1 MKKILVIDDNAD
13 LRLLL
18 KNLLT
23 SHGYIALVAAS
34 GSEGLRIAKTDLPDL
49 IVCDFKLH
57 DMDGRE
63 VLLEVREMSPSIPLI
78 IITGYSDMRTAIE
91 VMRLGAI
98 DYIIKPLV
106 ADEILLCVRTI
117 TEASSGRDVQVHRQ
131 NAGEPVDPS
140 YIFSDNPDINKIL
153 KQIDLVAP
161 TNMSVIIFGESGSGK
176 EAFAKEIHKRS
187 DRKDKPFHAVDCGTL
202 SKELAASALFGHERG
217 AFTGAIAQTTGV
229 FEAAKGGTVFLDE
242 ISNLD
247 YTIQVY
253 LLRVIEER
261 TMRRVGGIKDIH
273 IDVRILVASNK
284 QLWNKSDKN
293 SFRKDL
299 YHRFNE
305 FIIEVP
311 PLRERKDDILFFAA
325 HFLRKANEVL
335 NKNVKGF
342 DPQAENI
349 LLNYPWPGNLRE
361 LNNIVRRATLLA
373 DNDYI
378 LTKCLPIELMNGVDR
393 KLVVHE

>member
-1 MKKILVIDDNAD
+1 MKKILIIDDNAD
-13 LRLLL
+13 LRILL

-23 SHGYIALVAAS
+23 SHGYRAFAAAS
-34 GSEGLRIAKTDLPDL
+34 GSEGLGIVKTNPPDL
-49 IVCDFKLH
+49 IVCDFRLH

-63 VLLEVREMSPSIPLI
+63 VLQEVREINPSLPVI
-78 IITGYSDMRTAIE
+78 IITGYSDMRIAID

-106 ADEILLCVRTI
+106 PQEILLCIQSIVGV
-117 TEASSGRDVQVHRQ
+117 SDVKDDSLHGKHPR
-131 NAGEPVDPS
+131 ATREHP
-140 YIFSDNPDINKIL
+140 YIFSDNRRIKTIL

-202 SKELAASALFGHERG
+202 SKELAASALFGHEKG

-247 YTIQVY
+247 YTIQLY

-261 TMRRVGGIKDIH
+261 TIRRVGGTTDIRT
-273 IDVRILVASNK
+273 DVRIIVASNK
-284 QLWNKSDKN
+284 QLWSRSDKK
-293 SFRKDL
+293 SFRRDL

-305 FIIEVP
+305 FTIEVP

-325 HFLRKANEVL
+325 HFLSKANEML
-335 NKNVKGF
+335 NRNVKGF
-342 DPQAENI
+342 DPQVVNI
-349 LLNYPWPGNLRE
+349 LLNYSWPGNLRE
-361 LNNIVRRATLLA
+361 LNNIVRRATLLS

-378 LTKCLPIELMNGVDR
+378 SARGLPVELMSGVDHN
-393 KLVVHE
+393 LLVHE

>member
-1 MKKILVIDDNAD
+1 MKKILIIDDNAD

-23 SHGYIALVAAS
+23 SHGYSAFVAAS
-34 GSEGLRIAKTDLPDL
+34 GAEGLGMVKTIPPDL

-63 VLLEVREMSPSIPLI
+63 VLQEVRKISPFIPVI
-78 IITGYSDMRTAIE
+78 IITGYSDMHTAIE

-106 ADEILLCVRTI
+106 PQEILICIQSIVGVSVVRDDDHPGKHSRETK
-117 TEASSGRDVQVHRQ
+117 
-131 NAGEPVDPS
+131 EPA
-140 YIFSDNPDINKIL
+140 YIFSGNRSIKAIL

-202 SKELAASALFGHERG
+202 SKELAGSALFGHEKG
-217 AFTGAIAQTTGV
+217 AFTGAFAQTTGV

-247 YTIQVY
+247 YTIQLY
-253 LLRVIEER
+253 LLRVIEAR
-261 TMRRVGGIKDIH
+261 TIRRVGGISDIRT
-273 IDVRILVASNK
+273 DVRIIVASNK
-284 QLWNKSDKN
+284 HLWKKSNKN
-293 SFRKDL
+293 SFRRDL

-325 HFLRKANEVL
+325 HFLRKANEML

-342 DPQAENI
+342 DPQVESI
-349 LLNYPWPGNLRE
+349 LLNYSWPGNLRE
-361 LNNIVRRATLLA
+361 LNNIVRRATLLS

-378 LTKCLPIELMNGVDR
+378 LTKWLPAELMSGVDYN
-393 KLVVHE
+393 LIVHK